1 MQTNPITNRSTASS
15 KYLAGETIRPGDK
28 VRLYDGLHGQYHWHR
43 VDDVINGSRTQIK
56 VDGYDWYINASLV
69 NGHRKGGRRNG

>member
-1 MQTNPITNRSTASS
+1 MQTNPTTNRRRASS
-15 KYLAGETIRPGDK
+15 PASLIRPGDK
-28 VRLYDGLHGQYHWHR
+28 VRLYDQLHGQYFWHR

-69 NGHRKGGRRNG
+69 SGHQKGARRNG